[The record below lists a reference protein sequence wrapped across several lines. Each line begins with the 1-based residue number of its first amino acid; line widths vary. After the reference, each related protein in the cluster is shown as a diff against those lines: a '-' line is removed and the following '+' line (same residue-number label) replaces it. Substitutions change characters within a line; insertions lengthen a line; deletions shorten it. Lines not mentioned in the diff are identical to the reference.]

1 MKEKLRNLPKVDTVL
16 ERADVKQLMNTYPRW
31 VVVEALRKILEEKR
45 RILLEGID
53 TEMSEEGVA
62 RELLTNIDRFAL
74 PSLRKVINATGV
86 VLHTNLGRAPLS
98 EEAIDAIREVALRYS
113 NLEYDINLG
122 KRGLRY
128 VHVVD
133 ILRKITGCEDALVV
147 NNNASAVF
155 LVLNTLAK
163 GKEVIVSRGELIEI
177 GGSFRIPDVMRS
189 AGAILR
195 EVGTTN
201 KTKISDYKDAIN
213 ENTALILKVHTSN
226 YKIVGFTESVP
237 LKELVKLG
245 REYGLPVYEDLGS
258 GLFVDV
264 RKFGLPYEP
273 TVQESL
279 RAGVDVVSF
288 SGDKLLGATQ
298 AGIILGKKEILE
310 PIKRNPMNRAL
321 RIDKLTLAALEATFR
336 IYMEDEDSF
345 IKKIPVLQM
354 LSQDMTTLK
363 KRAEYVVSNLNGIAN
378 YQFSIVEDVSTVGG
392 GALPTAEL
400 PTCCV
405 AVDGSEPPEAT
416 EEKLRKR
423 PKIPVIARIKKDRVL
438 MDMRTVRDSE
448 VDLLIQMVKEALQ

>member
-155 LVLNTLAK
+155 
-163 GKEVIVSRGELIEI
+163 
-177 GGSFRIPDVMRS
+177 
-189 AGAILR
+189 
-195 EVGTTN
+195 
-201 KTKISDYKDAIN
+201 
-213 ENTALILKVHTSN
+213 
-226 YKIVGFTESVP
+226 
-237 LKELVKLG
+237 
-245 REYGLPVYEDLGS
+245 
-258 GLFVDV
+258 
-264 RKFGLPYEP
+264 
-273 TVQESL
+273 
-279 RAGVDVVSF
+279 
-288 SGDKLLGATQ
+288 
-298 AGIILGKKEILE
+298 
-310 PIKRNPMNRAL
+310 
-321 RIDKLTLAALEATFR
+321 
-336 IYMEDEDSF
+336 
-345 IKKIPVLQM
+345 
-354 LSQDMTTLK
+354 
-363 KRAEYVVSNLNGIAN
+363 
-378 YQFSIVEDVSTVGG
+378 
-392 GALPTAEL
+392 
-400 PTCCV
+400 
-405 AVDGSEPPEAT
+405 
-416 EEKLRKR
+416 
-423 PKIPVIARIKKDRVL
+423 
-438 MDMRTVRDSE
+438 
-448 VDLLIQMVKEALQ
+448 